1 MDETNAPVVLGRDEW
16 KIAEALARE
25 LAPNVDRNELG
36 KVLAYFHRVRS
47 KTKFFKLLERLPRS
61 GYARSKQTREY
72 MRQIADVCQKH
83 LRLVAPDERALAI
96 LGWSFR
102 LMTNYQ
108 TQSGQRYATDRT
120 RGRRL

>member
-1 MDETNAPVVLGRDEW
+1 MDETKTPVVLSRDEW

-36 KVLAYFHRVRS
+36 KALAYFHRTRS
-47 KTKFFKLLERLPRS
+47 KAKFLKLLERLPRS
-61 GYARSKQTREY
+61 GYVRSNQTREY
-72 MRQIADVCQKH
+72 LHRIADACQRH
-83 LRLVAPDERALAI
+83 LRPVTDDLHALAI

-102 LMTNYQ
+102 LLTNYQ